1 MIIIIIIIYVCIC
14 ENGVRE
20 NFTPHGFQPR
30 FRSKRFVPAKKTI
43 SAFFFIHSLVLLNI
57 LFSFS
62 FPSLKVGDFQIVKFR
77 SLAHLVQKNEIFINT
92 VFIGLLMYEL
102 RPNHNGL
109 LCLKVLCIVLI
120 FLTRP

>member
-1 MIIIIIIIYVCIC
+1 MIIIIIIIYVWIC

-20 NFTPHGFQPR
+20 NFTPTAFSCDFGLSVLFPPKKEYQP
-30 FRSKRFVPAKKTI
+30 FSSCT
-43 SAFFFIHSLVLLNI
+43 LLSSVI
-57 LFSFS
+57 YS
-62 FPSLKVGDFQIVKFR
+62 FPSVFHHLKSVIFIVSKIVKFR

-92 VFIGLLMYEL
+92 VFIGLVMYEM

-120 FLTRP
+120 F